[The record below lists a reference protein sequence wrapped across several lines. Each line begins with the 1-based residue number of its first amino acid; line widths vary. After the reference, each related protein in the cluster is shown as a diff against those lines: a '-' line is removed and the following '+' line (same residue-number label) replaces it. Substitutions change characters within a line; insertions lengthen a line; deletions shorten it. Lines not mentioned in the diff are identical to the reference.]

1 MGINALARPRID
13 YSKYNSINRIGNRIT
28 ESISMTF
35 IHEQVELTEMDTV
48 TTESGRKY
56 KTPEGIDLPSITTVL
71 SILSRDSIAAW
82 RKRVGEVEAN
92 KISTRASGRGTRVH
106 EIIEKYIDN
115 DPNFKDGYTPDIIES
130 FNVMK
135 PVLDGLI
142 GKVYAQE
149 APLYSTHLGV
159 AGRVDCVA
167 EFDGQLSVI
176 DFKTAM
182 KKKQKSWINN
192 YFMQEA
198 AYAIMWEERTGQPI
212 TQLVTLISV
221 DGMDK
226 PQIFVEHRDN
236 WVNTL
241 RNTIERYNEEQGGS
255 ITF

>member
-1 MGINALARPRID
+1 MFN
-13 YSKYNSINRIGNRIT
+13 
-28 ESISMTF
+28 
-35 IHEQVELTEMDTV
+35 HEQVELTEMNAV
-48 TTESGRKY
+48 TTDSGRKY

-82 RKRVGEVEAN
+82 RKKVGAEEAN
-92 KISTRASGRGTRVH
+92 RISHRASTRGTKVH

-115 DPNFKDGYTPDIIES
+115 DENFRDGYTPDVLES
-130 FNVMK
+130 FLVMK
-135 PVLDGLI
+135 PILDGFI
-142 GKVYAQE
+142 GTVYAQE

-167 EFDGQLSVI
+167 EFDGQLSII
-176 DFKTAM
+176 DFKTSR
-182 KKKQKSWINN
+182 KKKKKDWVKN

-198 AYAIMWEERTGQPI
+198 AYAVMWEERTGQPI

-221 DGMDK
+221 DGEEK

-236 WVNTL
+236 WINSL
-241 RNTIERYNEEQGGS
+241 RDTIKQYNEEQSGNS

>member
-1 MGINALARPRID
+1 MV
-13 YSKYNSINRIGNRIT
+13 
-28 ESISMTF
+28 M
-35 IHEQVELTEMDTV
+35 EQNFLGEQMFNHTPVELTEMNAV

-82 RKRVGEVEAN
+82 RKRVGDAEAN

-115 DPNFKDGYTPDIIES
+115 DENYKDGYTPDIIES

-142 GKVYAQE
+142 GTVYAQE
-149 APLYSTHLGV
+149 APLYSNHLGV

-167 EFDGQLSVI
+167 EFDGVLSII
-176 DFKTAM
+176 DFKTSM
-182 KKKQKSWINN
+182 KPKKRDWVKN

-221 DGMDK
+221 DGEDK

-236 WVNTL
+236 WVNQL
-241 RNTIERYNEEQGGS
+241 KNTIEKYKEEQNS
-255 ITF
+255 TSVLL

>member
-1 MGINALARPRID
+1 MFN
-13 YSKYNSINRIGNRIT
+13 
-28 ESISMTF
+28 
-35 IHEQVELTEMDTV
+35 HEQVELTEMNAV
-48 TTESGRKY
+48 TTDSGRKY

-71 SILSRDSIAAW
+71 SILSRDSIAKW
-82 RKRVGEVEAN
+82 RKRVGEAEAN
-92 KISTRASGRGTRVH
+92 KISGRASGRGTRVH
-106 EIIEKYIDN
+106 EITEKYIDN
-115 DPNFKDGYTPDIIES
+115 DPNYKDGYTPDIIHS

-135 PVLDGLI
+135 PILDGLI
-142 GKVYAQE
+142 GTVYAQE

-167 EFDGQLSVI
+167 EFDGKLSII

-212 TQLVTLISV
+212 TQLVTIISV

-236 WVNTL
+236 WINSL
-241 RNTIERYNEEQGGS
+241 KNTIEKYNEEQSGAAV
-255 ITF
+255 TF

>member
-1 MGINALARPRID
+1 MFNH
-13 YSKYNSINRIGNRIT
+13 T
-28 ESISMTF
+28 
-35 IHEQVELTEMDTV
+35 HVELTEMDAV

-82 RKRVGEVEAN
+82 RKRVGDAEAN

-115 DPNFKDGYTPDIIES
+115 DENYKDGYTPDIIES

-142 GKVYAQE
+142 GTVYAQE
-149 APLYSTHLGV
+149 APLYSNHLGV

-167 EFDGQLSVI
+167 EFDGVLSII
-176 DFKTAM
+176 DFKTSM
-182 KKKQKSWINN
+182 KPKKRDWVKN
-192 YFMQEA
+192 YFMQET

-221 DGMDK
+221 DGEDK

-236 WVNTL
+236 WVNQL
-241 RNTIERYNEEQGGS
+241 KNTIEKYKEEQNS
-255 ITF
+255 TSVLL